1 MTTETQSQ
9 TMEQDSP
16 DVQNPA
22 TQETPG
28 KSSQTG
34 QPKENKSEKTLS
46 SDELAELRGNAFAEG
61 QRKAMKEV
69 AKKAGYSNPDDI
81 NFDEIKGAVEAKRA
95 AEEANKTA
103 EEKLA
108 ALSGELEK
116 YKGQA
121 AEALK
126 IVSDRVEQDFKGLPE
141 SAQKFVSEFAGDD
154 PMARMKYMSSESFS
168 NLLGETG
175 KRTQGG
181 IKNTPDAAVTQE
193 AASFEK
199 DMAAFRAETDPRKRA
214 EMASKLQGRAK
225 SRAVSGLVK

>member
-1 MTTETQSQ
+1 
-9 TMEQDSP
+9 
-16 DVQNPA
+16 
-22 TQETPG
+22 
-28 KSSQTG
+28 
-34 QPKENKSEKTLS
+34 
-46 SDELAELRGNAFAEG
+46 
-61 QRKAMKEV
+61 MKEV
-69 AKKAGYSNPDDI
+69 AKKAGYSNPDDL